1 MGIHLA
7 AAAAAETMAA
17 HSHAAETKRPLSKSL
32 RRSATS
38 LNRNRGAHDPNS
50 HYNSNS
56 NPHHNPHSLLNQALL
71 RASRDQ
77 QQNPDLHKPPID
89 PKSSPFSLHTTPPPT
104 PKSKH
109 LTRSHTFS
117 SSASHPNSSSPSSP
131 PRTKTP
137 QDRPPKLPLL
147 EVLPPL
153 PNSSSSSS
161 SLLPPN
167 PNPPNHISSSSDGS
181 SSAHIVVKSLFRSS
195 TFSASPH
202 GHDVRAVSHQNS
214 FSSQSQQQADDED
227 KDDPAHFDGLQSK
240 SFLQRSSTFVHKI
253 EQQQEQASGGGKT
266 YARSV
271 SNISSSRMMQE
282 EPNSSKPSPSSSD
295 PMAGLSRWARGFRT
309 SSRPTTTAAT
319 SDQMKEIPI
328 PESSP
333 YSLLS
338 GAFTKRPS
346 PSRVLPVVEIEN
358 TIGVFTKGFFDSS
371 RNAVK
376 AVQNKARHLV
386 LHNKQRYQVKLLT
399 R

>member
-1 MGIHLA
+1 MEIHLA
-7 AAAAAETMAA
+7 AAAEMAA
-17 HSHAAETKRPLSKSL
+17 HSHAPETKRPLSKSL

-38 LNRNRGAHDPNS
+38 LNRNRAHDPNS
-50 HYNSNS
+50 NYNSNS
-56 NPHHNPHSLLNQALL
+56 NPHPNHHSLLNQALL

-89 PKSSPFSLHTTPPPT
+89 PKSSPFSLHTTPPLT

-117 SSASHPNSSSPSSP
+117 SSSSDSNSSTSSP
-131 PRTKTP
+131 PRSKNT
-137 QDRPPKLPLL
+137 QDRPPKLPVL
-147 EVLPPL
+147 ELLPPL

-161 SLLPPN
+161 SSPLPPN
-167 PNPPNHISSSSDGS
+167 PLNPNLPNHISSSSDGS

-202 GHDVRAVSHQNS
+202 DHDVKVVSHQKS
-214 FSSQSQQQADDED
+214 LSSKSQQQADDD

-240 SFLQRSSTFVHKI
+240 SLLQRSSTFVHKI
-253 EQQQEQASGGGKT
+253 EQQHRQEQASGGGKT

-282 EPNSSKPSPSSSD
+282 EPSSSKPSPSSD

-309 SSRPTTTAAT
+309 SSRPTTAAT
-319 SDQMKEIPI
+319 TDQMKEIPI

-338 GAFTKRPS
+338 GAFAKRSS

-358 TIGVFTKGFFDSS
+358 TLGVFTKGFFDSS

-399 R
+399 